1 MNISIFGLGYVG
13 CVSLGCLA
21 KNGHQVIGVDIS
33 QTKVDMINRGV
44 PTIVEKDIDTIIKDE
59 FEKGNIRATT
69 DYKEAVKSSDVTIVC
84 VGTPSSQSG
93 HLNLDYIYN
102 SCSK

>member
-21 KNGHQVIGVDIS
+21 KNGHKIIGVDIS

-44 PTIVEKDIDTIIKDE
+44 PTIIEKDIDIIIKDE
-59 FEKGNIRATT
+59 FEKGNVRATT
-69 DYKEAVKSSDVTIVC
+69 DYIEAVKTSDVTIVC

-102 SCSK
+102 

>member
-1 MNISIFGLGYVG
+1 MS
-13 CVSLGCLA
+13 
-21 KNGHQVIGVDIS
+21 
-33 QTKVDMINRGV
+33 V

-93 HLNLDYIYN
+93 HLNRHIYN
-102 SCSK
+102 FVRK